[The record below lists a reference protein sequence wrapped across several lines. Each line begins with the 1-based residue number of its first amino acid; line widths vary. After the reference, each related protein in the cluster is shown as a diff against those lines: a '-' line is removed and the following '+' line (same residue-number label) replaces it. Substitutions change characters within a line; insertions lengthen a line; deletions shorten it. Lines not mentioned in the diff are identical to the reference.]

1 MKYNDI
7 KHKHGG
13 NIMFRE
19 QRRKNK
25 QLSIEDTKHLL
36 INERRG
42 VLSVIGDDNY
52 PYGVPINYIY
62 IEEDNKIYFHSSR
75 IGHKV
80 DSIKKSNKV
89 CFTVYGNEKTKEEN
103 WAPYMQSV
111 IIFGRCNIITN
122 QDNCIKLIRK
132 FANKYYPNK
141 ELIEEEIEKSIKAVQ
156 MCEIEIE
163 HLTGKEIQEK

>member
-1 MKYNDI
+1 
-7 KHKHGG
+7 
-13 NIMFRE
+13 MFRE

-36 INERRG
+36 EKERRG

-62 IEEDNKIYFHSSR
+62 VKEDNKIYFHGSR
-75 IGHKV
+75 IGHKA

-89 CFTVYGNEKTKEEN
+89 CFTIYGNETIKEEN

-111 IIFGRCNIITN
+111 IVFGRCNIITN
-122 QDNCIKLIRK
+122 QEDCINLIRK
-132 FANKYYPNK
+132 FANKYYPDK
-141 ELIEEEIEKSIKAVQ
+141 KLIEEEIEKSIKAVQ
-156 MCEIEIE
+156 MYEIEIE